1 MGRKRKHGEL
11 IDLVV
16 EKIIKEQTVSTPYI
30 QHKFQVSYMKAQEIL
45 KQLAEMGY
53 IEKVTEFKEMRVL
66 RKTYIQ

>member
-1 MGRKRKHGEL
+1 MGRRRKNGEL

-45 KQLAEMGY
+45 RQLAYMGY
-53 IEKVTEFKEMRVL
+53 IENVTEFKEMRVL